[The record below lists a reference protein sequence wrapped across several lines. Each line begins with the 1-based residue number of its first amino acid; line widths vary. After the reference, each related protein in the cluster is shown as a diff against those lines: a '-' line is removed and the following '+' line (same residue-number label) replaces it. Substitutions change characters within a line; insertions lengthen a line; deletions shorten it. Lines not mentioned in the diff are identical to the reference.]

1 MRLGELLVK
10 DGLVSAAALEEA
22 LESQVVHGGR
32 LGTNLVELGLLSEQD
47 LAKALGKLHNCAYA
61 SGEMVPDPKAVAL
74 VHPNEADDKEFLPM
88 RADATRLSVA
98 VVNPHDFPTLD
109 AIAFKTGKRVVPVVI
124 PEFRMNQLLRRHAKA
139 FRQLRAID
147 MEAVRPRP
155 AKGAAVELAKAAERP
170 PDLMSEEEFQSVY
183 AQALRGGS
191 DAEAEADVLEG
202 EIIITGEEVMEAPVA
217 APPQGRPAVPAQPRP
232 GAPRVDIPAHVAP
245 SVPAPGVPAQAARA
259 ASTQGQP
266 GAQGVPAHLAVQP
279 GAQGV
284 PAHVA
289 AQMDAQGVP
298 AQSATHGVPAHLAGQ
313 AGAQR
318 APAHLAGQAGM
329 PAHVAGQAGAQRAP
343 AHLAGQA
350 GMPAHVAGQSGAQG
364 VPAHLAAQAGAQGLA
379 AQAGAQ
385 GVPAHLAAQA
395 GAQGGP
401 AHLAAQAGA
410 QGVPAHVAAQVG
422 AQGTPAHVAA
432 QVGAQGVPAQAR
444 GGAGVPAHVAGQA
457 SAGVPAHVAAQA
469 GAAGAVP
476 PGAVATP
483 VAAKPAAPPPT
494 PLTFPEAQAELG
506 RSSDREDV
514 ARTVL
519 RFAMGKWRRCL
530 LLSVQ
535 GNLVTGWHGMGQ
547 GVSDEG
553 VRRIGVPLR
562 DQSTFRL
569 VRDLRSHYVGPV
581 KRDAAMGMF
590 YRLIGGGFPSTA
602 VILPLLVRGKVVH
615 LLYVDN
621 GAEQFT
627 PPDVGELLILSQG
640 VGRSYEA
647 MMRRRKSA

>member
-10 DGLVSAAALEEA
+10 DGLVSAAGLEEA

-47 LAKALGKLHNCAYA
+47 LSKALGRLHNCAYA

-74 VHPNEADDKEFLPM
+74 VNPNDADDKEYLPM

-98 VVNPHDFPTLD
+98 VLNPHDFTTLD

-147 MEAVRPRP
+147 MNAVRPRP
-155 AKGAAVELAKAAERP
+155 AKGAAAAELAKAAERP

-191 DAEAEADVLEG
+191 DAEADVLEG
-202 EIIITGEEVMEAPVA
+202 EIIITGEEVVESPVA
-217 APPQGRPAVPAQPRP
+217 TPPQGRPAMPAQPRP
-232 GAPRVDIPAHVAP
+232 GAAAPPRVDIPAHIAP
-245 SVPAPGVPAQAARA
+245 SVPAQGVPAQAARA
-259 ASTQGQP
+259 ASAAGQGAAKQGVPAHVAGQPGAAQGVPAHLAGQP
-266 GAQGVPAHLAVQP
+266 GAQGVPAQAAAQVRGGP
-279 GAQGV
+279 GAAGV
-284 PAHVA
+284 PAHV
-289 AQMDAQGVP
+289 
-298 AQSATHGVPAHLAGQ
+298 
-313 AGAQR
+313 
-318 APAHLAGQAGM
+318 
-329 PAHVAGQAGAQRAP
+329 
-343 AHLAGQA
+343 
-350 GMPAHVAGQSGAQG
+350 
-364 VPAHLAAQAGAQGLA
+364 
-379 AQAGAQ
+379 
-385 GVPAHLAAQA
+385 
-395 GAQGGP
+395 
-401 AHLAAQAGA
+401 AAQAGA
-410 QGVPAHVAAQVG
+410 QGVPAHVAAQAG
-422 AQGTPAHVAA
+422 AQ
-432 QVGAQGVPAQAR
+432 
-444 GGAGVPAHVAGQA
+444 
-457 SAGVPAHVAAQA
+457 GVPAHVAAQA
-469 GAAGAVP
+469 SAAGAVP
-476 PGAVATP
+476 PGAAASPP
-483 VAAKPAAPPPT
+483 VAAKPVAPPPT
-494 PLTFPEAQAELG
+494 PLTFPEAQAELA

-590 YRLIGGGFPSTA
+590 YRLLGGGFPTTA

>member
-1 MRLGELLVK
+1 MATSGPMRLGELLVK
-10 DGLVSAAALEEA
+10 DGLVSAAAVEEA

-32 LGTNLVELGLLSEQD
+32 LGTNLVELGLLSEPD

-155 AKGAAVELAKAAERP
+155 AKGAAAELAKAAERP

-191 DAEAEADVLEG
+191 DAEADVLEG
-202 EIIITGEEVMEAPVA
+202 ELIITGEEVMEAPVA
-217 APPQGRPAVPAQPRP
+217 APPQGRPAVPAQSRPGAPVPPAAQRP
-232 GAPRVDIPAHVAP
+232 GAPRVDIPAHMAP
-245 SVPAPGVPAQAARA
+245 PVPAPGVPAQAARA
-259 ASTQGQP
+259 ASSVGQGAGAQGLPAHVAAQP
-266 GAQGVPAHLAVQP
+266 GAQGVPTHRAAQAGVPAHVAGQP

-289 AQMDAQGVP
+289 AQA
-298 AQSATHGVPAHLAGQ
+298 GVPAHLVGQ
-313 AGAQR
+313 
-318 APAHLAGQAGM
+318 P
-329 PAHVAGQAGAQRAP
+329 
-343 AHLAGQA
+343 
-350 GMPAHVAGQSGAQG
+350 GAQG
-364 VPAHLAAQAGAQGLA
+364 VPPYQAGQGM
-379 AQAGAQ
+379 
-385 GVPAHLAAQA
+385 
-395 GAQGGP
+395 
-401 AHLAAQAGA
+401 
-410 QGVPAHVAAQVG
+410 
-422 AQGTPAHVAA
+422 
-432 QVGAQGVPAQAR
+432 GAQGVPAQAR
-444 GGAGVPAHVAGQA
+444 GGAGVP
-457 SAGVPAHVAAQA
+457 SHVAAQA
-469 GAAGAVP
+469 GAGVPAQMATQASAAGAMP
-476 PGAVATP
+476 PGAVASPP
-483 VAAKPAAPPPT
+483 VPAKPAAPPPT
-494 PLTFPEAQAELG
+494 PLTFPEAQAELA

-547 GVSDEG
+547 GVNDEG

-590 YRLIGGGFPSTA
+590 YRLLGGGFPTTA

>member
-10 DGLVSAAALEEA
+10 DGLVSAAAVEEA

-32 LGTNLVELGLLSEQD
+32 LGTNLVELGLLSEPD

-155 AKGAAVELAKAAERP
+155 AKGAAAELAKAAERP

-191 DAEAEADVLEG
+191 DAEADVLEG
-202 EIIITGEEVMEAPVA
+202 ELIITGEEVMEAPVA
-217 APPQGRPAVPAQPRP
+217 APPQVRPAVPAQSRPGAPVPPAAQRP
-232 GAPRVDIPAHVAP
+232 GAPRVDIPAHMAP
-245 SVPAPGVPAQAARA
+245 PVPAPGVPAQAARA
-259 ASTQGQP
+259 ASSVGQGA
-266 GAQGVPAHLAVQP
+266 GAQGLPAHVAAQP

-289 AQMDAQGVP
+289 AQSGAPAHVASQPGAQGVP
-298 AQSATHGVPAHLAGQ
+298 THLAAQAGVPAHLAGQ
-313 AGAQR
+313 
-318 APAHLAGQAGM
+318 P
-329 PAHVAGQAGAQRAP
+329 
-343 AHLAGQA
+343 
-350 GMPAHVAGQSGAQG
+350 
-364 VPAHLAAQAGAQGLA
+364 
-379 AQAGAQ
+379 
-385 GVPAHLAAQA
+385 
-395 GAQGGP
+395 
-401 AHLAAQAGA
+401 GA
-410 QGVPAHVAAQVG
+410 QGVPAHVAAQAGV
-422 AQGTPAHVAA
+422 PAHLVG
-432 QVGAQGVPAQAR
+432 QPGAQGVPAQAR
-444 GGAGVPAHVAGQA
+444 GGAGVP
-457 SAGVPAHVAAQA
+457 SHVAAQA
-469 GAAGAVP
+469 GAGVPAQVATQASVAGAMP
-476 PGAVATP
+476 PGAVASPP
-483 VAAKPAAPPPT
+483 VPAKPAAPPPT
-494 PLTFPEAQAELG
+494 PLTFPEAQAELA

-547 GVSDEG
+547 GVNDEG

-590 YRLIGGGFPSTA
+590 YRLLGGGFPTTA

>member
-32 LGTNLVELGLLSEQD
+32 LGTNLVELGLLSEPD

-74 VHPNEADDKEFLPM
+74 VNPNEADDKEYLPM
-88 RADATRLSVA
+88 RSDATRLSVA

-147 MEAVRPRP
+147 MNAVRPRP
-155 AKGAAVELAKAAERP
+155 AKGAAAELAKAQERP

-183 AQALRGGS
+183 AQALGGA
-191 DAEAEADVLEG
+191 DADDEAVLEG
-202 EIIITGEEVMEAPVA
+202 EIITGVEVVETPVPLAPVA
-217 APPQGRPAVPAQPRP
+217 RPPEAPPPQARPAMPASVPAPPRP
-232 GAPRVDIPAHVAP
+232 VAPPAVQRPVPPGVPPRVDIPAHVAP
-245 SVPAPGVPAQAARA
+245 QVPVPGLPAQVAATGRPPA
-259 ASTQGQP
+259 ASP
-266 GAQGVPAHLAVQP
+266 GLPVPPQV
-279 GAQGV
+279 
-284 PAHVA
+284 
-289 AQMDAQGVP
+289 
-298 AQSATHGVPAHLAGQ
+298 
-313 AGAQR
+313 R
-318 APAHLAGQAGM
+318 AP
-329 PAHVAGQAGAQRAP
+329 
-343 AHLAGQA
+343 
-350 GMPAHVAGQSGAQG
+350 
-364 VPAHLAAQAGAQGLA
+364 
-379 AQAGAQ
+379 
-385 GVPAHLAAQA
+385 
-395 GAQGGP
+395 
-401 AHLAAQAGA
+401 
-410 QGVPAHVAAQVG
+410 
-422 AQGTPAHVAA
+422 T
-432 QVGAQGVPAQAR
+432 
-444 GGAGVPAHVAGQA
+444 
-457 SAGVPAHVAAQA
+457 
-469 GAAGAVP
+469 
-476 PGAVATP
+476 
-483 VAAKPAAPPPT
+483 PPPT
-494 PLTFPEAQAELG
+494 PMTFPEAQAELA

-519 RFAMGKWRRCL
+519 RFALGKWRRSL

-547 GVSDEG
+547 GVRDEA

-569 VRDLRSHYVGPV
+569 VRDTRSHYVGPV

-590 YRLIGGGFPSTA
+590 YRLLGGGFPTTA

-621 GAEQFT
+621 GPDQLT
-627 PPDVGELLILSQG
+627 PPDVGELLILSQS

>member
-1 MRLGELLVK
+1 MRLGEMLVK
-10 DGLVSAAALEEA
+10 DGLVSAAGLEEA

-47 LAKALGKLHNCAYA
+47 LAKALGRLHNCAYA

-74 VHPNEADDKEFLPM
+74 VNLNEADDKEFLPM

-155 AKGAAVELAKAAERP
+155 AKGAAAEVAKAAERP

-191 DAEAEADVLEG
+191 DAEADVLEG
-202 EIIITGEEVMEAPVA
+202 ELVITGEEVMEAPVA
-217 APPQGRPAVPAQPRP
+217 APPQGGPAQPRA
-232 GAPRVDIPAHVAP
+232 GATASPRVDIPAHIAP
-245 SVPAPGVPAQAARA
+245 PVPAQGVPAQAARA
-259 ASTQGQP
+259 GNPAGQG
-266 GAQGVPAHLAVQP
+266 AGVPAHLAGQP
-279 GAQGV
+279 GVQGV

-289 AQMDAQGVP
+289 AQAGTQGTASRP
-298 AQSATHGVPAHLAGQ
+298 
-313 AGAQR
+313 
-318 APAHLAGQAGM
+318 
-329 PAHVAGQAGAQRAP
+329 
-343 AHLAGQA
+343 
-350 GMPAHVAGQSGAQG
+350 
-364 VPAHLAAQAGAQGLA
+364 A

-385 GVPAHLAAQA
+385 GVPAHLAGQP
-395 GAQGGP
+395 GAPG
-401 AHLAAQAGA
+401 L
-410 QGVPAHVAAQVG
+410 
-422 AQGTPAHVAA
+422 
-432 QVGAQGVPAQAR
+432 
-444 GGAGVPAHVAGQA
+444 
-457 SAGVPAHVAAQA
+457 PAHVAAQA
-469 GAAGAVP
+469 GAPGVPAHLAAP
-476 PGAVATP
+476 PGARSVAAQAGVPAQARGGVGVPTQVAAQAGATGAPATPP
-483 VAAKPAAPPPT
+483 VAAKQVAPPT
-494 PLTFPEAQAELG
+494 PLTFPEAQAELA

-547 GVSDEG
+547 GVSNEA

-590 YRLIGGGFPSTA
+590 YRLLGGGFPATA

>member
-10 DGLVSAAALEEA
+10 DGLVSAAAVEEA

-32 LGTNLVELGLLSEQD
+32 LGTNLVELGLLTEQD

-155 AKGAAVELAKAAERP
+155 AKGAPAELAKAAERP

-191 DAEAEADVLEG
+191 DAEADVLEG

-217 APPQGRPAVPAQPRP
+217 APPQGRPAVPAQSRPGAPVPPAAQRP
-232 GAPRVDIPAHVAP
+232 GAPRVDIPAHMAP
-245 SVPAPGVPAQAARA
+245 SVPVPGVPAQAARA
-259 ASTQGQP
+259 ASTVGQGAGAQGVPAHVAGQRGAQGVPAHVAGQP
-266 GAQGVPAHLAVQP
+266 GAQGVPAQST
-279 GAQGV
+279 AQGV
-284 PAHVA
+284 PAH
-289 AQMDAQGVP
+289 
-298 AQSATHGVPAHLAGQ
+298 
-313 AGAQR
+313 
-318 APAHLAGQAGM
+318 
-329 PAHVAGQAGAQRAP
+329 
-343 AHLAGQA
+343 
-350 GMPAHVAGQSGAQG
+350 
-364 VPAHLAAQAGAQGLA
+364 LA

-395 GAQGGP
+395 GAQGVP
-401 AHLAAQAGA
+401 AHLA
-410 QGVPAHVAAQVG
+410 QGVPAHLPGQPGTQGVPPYQAGQG
-422 AQGTPAHVAA
+422 A
-432 QVGAQGVPAQAR
+432 GAQGVAAQAR
-444 GGAGVPAHVAGQA
+444 GGAGVPAHVAAQA
-457 SAGVPAHVAAQA
+457 GAGVPAQVAAQA
-469 GAAGAVP
+469 GATGAMP
-476 PGAVATP
+476 PGAVASPP
-483 VAAKPAAPPPT
+483 VAAKPAVPPPT
-494 PLTFPEAQAELG
+494 PLTFPEAQAELA

-547 GVSDEG
+547 GVNDEG

-590 YRLIGGGFPSTA
+590 YRLLGGGFPTTA

>member
-10 DGLVSAAALEEA
+10 DGLVSAAGLEEA

-47 LAKALGKLHNCAYA
+47 LAKALGRLHNCAYA

-74 VHPNEADDKEFLPM
+74 VNPNEADDKEYLPM

-98 VVNPHDFPTLD
+98 VVNPHDFTTLD

-147 MEAVRPRP
+147 MNAVRPRP
-155 AKGAAVELAKAAERP
+155 AKGAAAELQKAAERP

-191 DAEAEADVLEG
+191 DAEADVLEG
-202 EIIITGEEVMEAPVA
+202 EIIITGEEVVEAPVT
-217 APPQGRPAVPAQPRP
+217 APPQGRPAMPAQARP
-232 GAPRVDIPAHVAP
+232 TAPVPPRVDIPAHIAP
-245 SVPAPGVPAQAARA
+245 SVPAQGVPAPAARA
-259 ASTQGQP
+259 ASTAGQG
-266 GAQGVPAHLAVQP
+266 AAK
-279 GAQGV
+279 QGV

-289 AQMDAQGVP
+289 
-298 AQSATHGVPAHLAGQ
+298 SQ
-313 AGAQR
+313 AGAQ
-318 APAHLAGQAGM
+318 
-329 PAHVAGQAGAQRAP
+329 
-343 AHLAGQA
+343 
-350 GMPAHVAGQSGAQG
+350 
-364 VPAHLAAQAGAQGLA
+364 
-379 AQAGAQ
+379 
-385 GVPAHLAAQA
+385 
-395 GAQGGP
+395 
-401 AHLAAQAGA
+401 
-410 QGVPAHVAAQVG
+410 
-422 AQGTPAHVAA
+422 
-432 QVGAQGVPAQAR
+432 
-444 GGAGVPAHVAGQA
+444 
-457 SAGVPAHVAAQA
+457 GVPAHVAAQA
-469 GAAGAVP
+469 GAAGAMP
-476 PGAVATP
+476 PGAAPTPP
-483 VAAKPAAPPPT
+483 VAAKPVAPPPT

-569 VRDLRSHYVGPV
+569 VRDLRSHFVGPV

>member
-1 MRLGELLVK
+1 MATSGPMRLGELLVK
-10 DGLVSAAALEEA
+10 DGLVSAAGLEEA

-47 LAKALGKLHNCAYA
+47 LGKALGKLHNCAYA

-74 VHPNEADDKEFLPM
+74 VNPNDADDKEYLPM

-98 VVNPHDFPTLD
+98 VLNPHDFTTLD

-147 MEAVRPRP
+147 MNAVRPRP
-155 AKGAAVELAKAAERP
+155 AKGAAAAELAKAAERP

-191 DAEAEADVLEG
+191 DAEADVLEG
-202 EIIITGEEVMEAPVA
+202 EIIITGEEVVEAPVA
-217 APPQGRPAVPAQPRP
+217 APPQGRPAMPAQARP
-232 GAPRVDIPAHVAP
+232 GAPVPPRVDIPAHIAP
-245 SVPAPGVPAQAARA
+245 SVPAQGVPAQMARGA
-259 ASTQGQP
+259 ASPAGQGTGTQGMPAHVAGQP
-266 GAQGVPAHLAVQP
+266 GAQGVPAHLAGQPGAQGVPAHLAGQP

-289 AQMDAQGVP
+289 
-298 AQSATHGVPAHLAGQ
+298 GQ
-313 AGAQR
+313 
-318 APAHLAGQAGM
+318 P
-329 PAHVAGQAGAQRAP
+329 
-343 AHLAGQA
+343 
-350 GMPAHVAGQSGAQG
+350 GAQG
-364 VPAHLAAQAGAQGLA
+364 VPAHLAGQP
-379 AQAGAQ
+379 GAQ
-385 GVPAHLAAQA
+385 GVPAHLAGPL
-395 GAQGGP
+395 GAQGVAAQAAAQARGGPGAAGVP
-401 AHLAAQAGA
+401 AHVAAQAGA
-410 QGVPAHVAAQVG
+410 QGVPAHVAAQ
-422 AQGTPAHVAA
+422 
-432 QVGAQGVPAQAR
+432 
-444 GGAGVPAHVAGQA
+444 
-457 SAGVPAHVAAQA
+457 A
-469 GAAGAVP
+469 GATGAMP
-476 PGAVATP
+476 PGAVASPP
-483 VAAKPAAPPPT
+483 VAAKPVAPPPT
-494 PLTFPEAQAELG
+494 PLTFPEAQAELA

-590 YRLIGGGFPSTA
+590 YRLLGGGFPTTA

>member
-10 DGLVSAAALEEA
+10 DGLVSAAGLEEA

-47 LAKALGKLHNCAYA
+47 LAKALGRLHNCAYA

-74 VHPNEADDKEFLPM
+74 VNPNEADDKEYLPM

-98 VVNPHDFPTLD
+98 VVNPHDFTTLD

-147 MEAVRPRP
+147 MNAVRPRP
-155 AKGAAVELAKAAERP
+155 AKGAAAELQKAAERP

-191 DAEAEADVLEG
+191 DAEADVLEG
-202 EIIITGEEVMEAPVA
+202 EIIITGEEVVEAPVT
-217 APPQGRPAVPAQPRP
+217 APPQGRPAMPAQARP
-232 GAPRVDIPAHVAP
+232 GAPVPPRVDIPAHIAP
-245 SVPAPGVPAQAARA
+245 SVPAQGVPAQAARA
-259 ASTQGQP
+259 ASTAGQG
-266 GAQGVPAHLAVQP
+266 AAR
-279 GAQGV
+279 QGV
-284 PAHVA
+284 PAHV
-289 AQMDAQGVP
+289 
-298 AQSATHGVPAHLAGQ
+298 
-313 AGAQR
+313 
-318 APAHLAGQAGM
+318 
-329 PAHVAGQAGAQRAP
+329 
-343 AHLAGQA
+343 
-350 GMPAHVAGQSGAQG
+350 
-364 VPAHLAAQAGAQGLA
+364 
-379 AQAGAQ
+379 
-385 GVPAHLAAQA
+385 
-395 GAQGGP
+395 
-401 AHLAAQAGA
+401 AAQAGA
-410 QGVPAHVAAQVG
+410 QGVPAHVAAQ
-422 AQGTPAHVAA
+422 
-432 QVGAQGVPAQAR
+432 
-444 GGAGVPAHVAGQA
+444 
-457 SAGVPAHVAAQA
+457 A
-469 GAAGAVP
+469 GAPGAMP
-476 PGAVATP
+476 PGAAPTPP
-483 VAAKPAAPPPT
+483 VAAKPVAPPPT

-569 VRDLRSHYVGPV
+569 VRDLRSHFVGPV

>member
-10 DGLVSAAALEEA
+10 DGLVSAAGLEEA

-47 LAKALGKLHNCAYA
+47 LAKALGRLHNCAYA

-74 VHPNEADDKEFLPM
+74 VNPNEADDKEYLPM

-98 VVNPHDFPTLD
+98 VVNPHDFTTLD

-147 MEAVRPRP
+147 MNAVRPRP
-155 AKGAAVELAKAAERP
+155 AKGAAAELQKAAERP

-191 DAEAEADVLEG
+191 DAEADVLEG
-202 EIIITGEEVMEAPVA
+202 EIIITGEEVVEAPVT
-217 APPQGRPAVPAQPRP
+217 APPQGRPAMPAQARP
-232 GAPRVDIPAHVAP
+232 TAPVPPRVDIPAHIAP
-245 SVPAPGVPAQAARA
+245 SVPAQGVPAQAARA
-259 ASTQGQP
+259 ASTAGQG
-266 GAQGVPAHLAVQP
+266 AAK
-279 GAQGV
+279 QGV
-284 PAHVA
+284 PAHV
-289 AQMDAQGVP
+289 
-298 AQSATHGVPAHLAGQ
+298 
-313 AGAQR
+313 
-318 APAHLAGQAGM
+318 
-329 PAHVAGQAGAQRAP
+329 
-343 AHLAGQA
+343 
-350 GMPAHVAGQSGAQG
+350 
-364 VPAHLAAQAGAQGLA
+364 
-379 AQAGAQ
+379 
-385 GVPAHLAAQA
+385 
-395 GAQGGP
+395 
-401 AHLAAQAGA
+401 AAQAGA
-410 QGVPAHVAAQVG
+410 QGVPAHVAAQ
-422 AQGTPAHVAA
+422 
-432 QVGAQGVPAQAR
+432 
-444 GGAGVPAHVAGQA
+444 
-457 SAGVPAHVAAQA
+457 A
-469 GAAGAVP
+469 GAAGAMP
-476 PGAVATP
+476 PGAAPTPP
-483 VAAKPAAPPPT
+483 VAAKPVAPPPT

-569 VRDLRSHYVGPV
+569 VRDLRSHFVGPV